1 MFANILF
8 DAILIGILCVG
19 VASGIKH
26 GFVGTVAKPIKLLA
40 AFSLAVSMAPTVGS
54 SIIEP
59 IIGPI
64 ITREISEVIREKYYS
79 VNTSV
84 TVGSLPNI
92 IRILSVVSGVEIDS
106 LPSGTESSSVIDNV
120 VDTLTSPL
128 VNVIGT
134 VLGFIVVYFIS
145 KIFFKLFISFVDR
158 IVKGGIMGTVN
169 SALGC
174 VLTLFLS
181 FVVAWAVTSASEF
194 VFSLPNVASAKW
206 VEGFSGGPVYRFFR
220 TFSPLDLLLSF

>member
-84 TVGSLPNI
+84 TVGSLPTI

-106 LPSGTESSSVIDNV
+106 VPSGTESSSVIDNV

-134 VLGFIVVYFIS
+134 VLGFIAVYFIS
-145 KIFFKLFISFVDR
+145 KIFFKLFISFFLFYHFHFVNNQNTSSTNQYQLFTPKQIIVIQMELSEEQKEQKIENQRKR
-158 IVKGGIMGTVN
+158 IRQDEPN
-169 SALGC
+169 YGC
-174 VLTLFLS
+174 KRQ
-181 FVVAWAVTSASEF
+181 ASRK
-194 VFSLPNVASAKW
+194 N
-206 VEGFSGGPVYRFFR
+206 
-220 TFSPLDLLLSF
+220 